1 MFSSIFSSQNQIGY
15 LLSNVNNLFL
25 KYAQVRNHKIIK
37 PRNII
42 KVWKIKPG
50 DEVKVISGKDK
61 GKIGEVL
68 SCDKFRNM
76 VKVKGCNLRK
86 IFLDNKYVY
95 IEKKIHYS
103 NVQLIDN
110 FLKTNT
116 KVSIRYTDD
125 NQMIRISKKSGI
137 VIPWPIDKKVESEY
151 DQAEENPLDT
161 HPEEALKKTYD
172 YKTDV
177 KFMNML
183 RQTVN
188 KYNRELS

>member
-1 MFSSIFSSQNQIGY
+1 MLCHNLSSKVSEFLLNRMNCPFLQNVQI
-15 LLSNVNNLFL
+15 
-25 KYAQVRNHKIIK
+25 RNHKIIK

-42 KVWKIKPG
+42 KLWKINKG

-86 IFLDNKYVY
+86 IYLDNKFVY

-103 NVQLIDN
+103 NVQLIDD

-116 KVSIRYTDD
+116 KVCIRYTDD
-125 NQMIRISKKSGI
+125 NQVIRISKKSGI
-137 VIPWPIDKKVESEY
+137 VIPWPSKTNKEDEFDDV
-151 DQAEENPLDT
+151 EENPLDT
-161 HPEEALKKTYD
+161 PPQEALKKTYD

-177 KFMNML
+177 KFMNIL

>member
-1 MFSSIFSSQNQIGY
+1 MFSSIFTSKLNLFDFSRNIP
-15 LLSNVNNLFL
+15 NLFL
-25 KYAQVRNHKIIK
+25 KNGQVRNHKIIK

-42 KVWKIKPG
+42 KLWKIKKG

-68 SCDKFRNM
+68 CCDKFRNM

-86 IFLDNKYVY
+86 IFIDNKFVY

-116 KVSIRYTDD
+116 KVCIRYTDD
-125 NQMIRISKKSGI
+125 NEIIRISKKSGVI
-137 VIPWPIDKKVESEY
+137 IPWPDDKKQEDEY
-151 DQAEENPLDT
+151 EQAEENPLDT
-161 HPEEALKKTYD
+161 PPQEALKKTYD

-177 KFMNML
+177 KFMNIL

>member
-1 MFSSIFSSQNQIGY
+1 MLCHNFSSKVSTLLLNRMNCPFLQN
-15 LLSNVNNLFL
+15 V
-25 KYAQVRNHKIIK
+25 QVRNHKIIK

-42 KVWKIKPG
+42 KLWKISKG

-86 IFLDNKYVY
+86 IYLDNKFVY

-103 NVQLIDN
+103 NVQLIDD

-116 KVSIRYTDD
+116 KVCIRYTDD
-125 NQMIRISKKSGI
+125 NQVIRISKKSGI
-137 VIPWPIDKKVESEY
+137 VIPWPSKKNKEDEFDDV
-151 DQAEENPLDT
+151 EENPLDT
-161 HPEEALKKTYD
+161 PPQEALKKTYD

-177 KFMNML
+177 KFMNIL

>member
-1 MFSSIFSSQNQIGY
+1 MFWSSFIGKINQLPVLSQ
-15 LLSNVNNLFL
+15 LNNTFL
-25 KYAQVRNHKIIK
+25 KNVSVRNHKIIK

-42 KVWKIKPG
+42 KMWKIRKG

-76 VKVKGCNLRK
+76 VKVKGCNMRK
-86 IFLDNKYVY
+86 LFVDNKFVY

-116 KVSIRYTDD
+116 KVALRYTDD
-125 NQMIRISKKSGI
+125 NQVIRISKKSGT
-137 VIPWPIDKKVESEY
+137 VIPWPSEKTKEEDY
-151 DQAEENPLDT
+151 DQIEENPLDT
-161 HPEEALKKTYD
+161 LPQEALKKTYD

-177 KFMNML
+177 KFMNIL

>member
-1 MFSSIFSSQNQIGY
+1 MLCHNFSSKVSELLLTRMNCPFLQN
-15 LLSNVNNLFL
+15 V
-25 KYAQVRNHKIIK
+25 QVRNHKIIK

-42 KVWKIKPG
+42 KLWKISKG
-50 DEVKVISGKDK
+50 DQVKVISGKDK

-68 SCDKFRNM
+68 SCDRFRNM

-86 IFLDNKYVY
+86 IYLDNKFVY

-103 NVQLIDN
+103 NVQLIDD

-116 KVSIRYTDD
+116 KVCIRYTDD
-125 NQMIRISKKSGI
+125 NEAIRISKKSGI
-137 VIPWPIDKKVESEY
+137 VIPWPSKTNKEDEFDDVQEY
-151 DQAEENPLDT
+151 PLDT
-161 HPEEALKKTYD
+161 PPQEALKKTYD

-177 KFMNML
+177 KFMNIL